1 MGRVVPE
8 AEFVRICLTLQK
20 KGAENI
26 NIVTGSH
33 AAPAIVSGITAARA
47 QGLRIPLL
55 WNSSAYESDALDLLE
70 PVVDVYLPD
79 LKTLDRDIS
88 RRFFKTP
95 DYPEHAV
102 RAISRMI
109 EMRGELRFEKR
120 AVPNDTGGPAQDGLS
135 VPVLVSGVIIRH
147 LVLPGHLE
155 ATREVLRW
163 FAEHAQKRALLSLMM
178 QYTPVK
184 TGAADIPDRY
194 VSEEEYDAVL
204 GWLEEFDIEDGFCQ
218 ELVPDSGWLPNFRRK
233 NPFSAQAPTAGEL
246 STPVW
251 HWAEQVMGF

>member
-1 MGRVVPE
+1 
-8 AEFVRICLTLQK
+8 
-20 KGAENI
+20 
-26 NIVTGSH
+26 
-33 AAPAIVSGITAARA
+33 
-47 QGLRIPLL
+47 
-55 WNSSAYESDALDLLE
+55 LLE

-79 LKTLDRDIS
+79 LKTLDRAVS
-88 RRFFKTP
+88 RRFFKAP

-102 RAISRMI
+102 RAISRMMEI
-109 EMRGELRFEKR
+109 RGALRFEER
-120 AVPNDTGGPAQDGLS
+120 A

-163 FAEHAQKRALLSLMM
+163 FTEHAQKRALLSLMM

-184 TGAADIPDRY
+184 TGAADIPDRS
-194 VSEEEYDAVL
+194 VSEAEYDTVL

-218 ELVPDSGWLPNFRRK
+218 ELVPDSGWLPDFRRR